1 MLIPKPLLP
10 LLAFWLMLSASAMA
24 QNAASSSANPAQP
37 AAASTP
43 FTGQWTDRQNSAM
56 RMKVQE
62 DNGLYRIMAGDSS
75 YGYQMACLV
84 SNQQAACSGNGG
96 LLEGQNF
103 LYQSTFLFLPDGS
116 LIENWR
122 AFNNLQSVSGQ
133 TSWIRQP

>member
-1 MLIPKPLLP
+1 MLTPKLLP
-10 LLAFWLMLSASAMA
+10 ALLVIWLTPSLAAMA
-24 QNAASSSANPAQP
+24 QARKPPLANQP
-37 AAASTP
+37 YAKSPQTM
-43 FTGQWTDRQNSAM
+43 FSGQWVDRQNSAIKM
-56 RMKVQE
+56 SVRK
-62 DNGLYRIMAGDSS
+62 DNGLYRISAGDAS

-103 LYQSTFLFLPDGS
+103 LYQSTFSFLPDGS

-133 TSWIRQP
+133 TSWTRRP